1 MSIAMDFGDWISN
14 PIYGNSEL
22 HEDLEVDLT
31 VSFFPIRYFIYDV
44 QVGDVMAVYP
54 GEKSGCQVWLGKV
67 LRTLRNKIKLHYF
80 NLNHEIDGSYEFRL
94 DGAQTWFTY
103 PEIICKVEGS
113 WTDPEIFV
121 IDSQMRKKI
130 KDNIGFYNNLSNPD
144 CPTI

>member
-1 MSIAMDFGDWISN
+1 M
-14 PIYGNSEL
+14 
-22 HEDLEVDLT
+22 
-31 VSFFPIRYFIYDV
+31 
-44 QVGDVMAVYP
+44 
-54 GEKSGCQVWLGKV
+54 WLGKV
-67 LRTLRNKIKLHYF
+67 LRILRNKIKLHYF
-80 NLNHEIDGSYEFRL
+80 NLNQEIDGSYEFIL

-103 PEIICKVEGS
+103 QEIICKVEGS